1 MEEIYCY
8 KFERKKIPW
17 QDKLDLKFVELVYIS
32 LNKIVLVVQKLFFSN
47 KDLESARKILIFR
60 IGSMGDSICALPAI
74 YSIRKNYP
82 DAKIDL
88 LTNQGE
94 NGLISIDGL
103 IDRNIIDNT
112 INYLGENWRDVRN
125 EIRRN
130 KYDLFIEL
138 PVSLSTFHR
147 LFRNM
152 LFVKS
157 AGIKNAFGWQIA
169 SVKTNLKTQE
179 KYLHFN
185 NERDRLLKILE
196 KNGLINFGIKFPFI
210 FKEENNKLIEN
221 IIKENGLTDKSKN
234 IGFVVG
240 AKRPQNRWPVE
251 YFIEVA
257 EYLQKNGKYILLV
270 GSKEDFELAKN
281 IKGNNVFNFCGE
293 LTPIETAL
301 LLKSCRFTIS
311 NDTGPMHLS
320 YAVGTPV
327 IALFSSRDYPG
338 RWYPPENGV
347 NKVFRNFDLHCTM
360 CFSEICKNNICM
372 KNLSV
377 DLVIKSLIPFFKEE

>member
-1 MEEIYCY
+1 MNNIYSYSIDKAKLAIRTRIALKLIDWCY
-8 KFERKKIPW
+8 NF
-17 QDKLDLKFVELVYIS
+17 LNFLVH
-32 LNKIVLVVQKLFFSN
+32 LFQNFFFSN
-47 KDLESARKILIFR
+47 KNIKDAKKILIFR

-74 YSIRKNYP
+74 YSIRKNFP
-82 DAKIDL
+82 QAEIEL

-94 NGLISIDGL
+94 KNLISIEGL
-103 IDRNIIDNT
+103 IDKNIFDKT
-112 INYLGENWRDVRN
+112 INFLGENWRTVRDVVKN
-125 EIRRN
+125 N
-130 KYDLFIEL
+130 NYDLFIEL
-138 PVSLSTFHR
+138 PVSLSSLTR
-147 LFRNM
+147 LVRNM

-169 SVKTNLKTQE
+169 SVKIKLKIQE
-179 KYLHFN
+179 KYLHFL

-196 KNGLINFGIKFPFI
+196 DNNLGNFGVHFPLLI
-210 FKEENNKLIEN
+210 TEENNKKIAKIINEN
-221 IIKENGLTDKSKN
+221 DLKDKNKN

-251 YFIEVA
+251 YFNEVA

-270 GSKEDFELAKN
+270 GSKEDFELANN
-281 IKGNNVFNFCGE
+281 IKGKKVFNFCGK

-301 LLKSCRFTIS
+301 LLKQCRLSIT

-338 RWYPPENGV
+338 RWYPPINEK
-347 NKVFRNFDLHCTM
+347 NKVFRNFDVGCTM
-360 CFSEICKNNICM
+360 CFSVVCNDNICM
-372 KNLSV
+372 KDMHAKTIL
-377 DLVIKSLIPFFKEE
+377 DSL